1 MVENPVTTDMVGLPT
16 AGELR
21 RRGLELGLAAVG
33 ITSPEVLEPARSAI
47 TSRKRDGLNGTM
59 QFTYRNPIRSS
70 EPRRRMP
77 SANALV
83 VAALRYGSE
92 PEHQDV
98 EAQREPT
105 GPRWAGRIARYV
117 WSDHYGRLAQLLEEL
132 ATPLVEAGFKAQ
144 VIIDSNHLVDRNVAW
159 RAGLGWYGKNSN
171 LLLPGAGSWY
181 VLGSILTDAP
191 LDHADVPMVDGCGP
205 CSRCIDECPTRA
217 IIAPGVVD
225 ARRCIAWLVQ
235 AAEPIPIEFR
245 VAVGDR
251 IYGCDDCQEVCPPNL
266 DPSAAVE
273 AHELRADIGWIL
285 TADNDAI
292 VERHGAWY
300 VANRDVD
307 VIRRSALVVLGNTA
321 EPEWGIDGVTELLRR
336 HLASENSLLRNHA
349 VWATRRLGL
358 DPTVRGNGIG
368 VEIAL
373 PQCCAGSDRSACLDP
388 ALHDELLAPVEP
400 RFSSD
405 QWAEGV
411 AVR

>member
-1 MVENPVTTDMVGLPT
+1 MPTDTVGMPT
-16 AGELR
+16 ADELR

-33 ITSPEVLEPARSAI
+33 VTSAEVLEPARSAI
-47 TSRKRDGLNGTM
+47 TSRKLDGLNGTM
-59 QFTYRNPIRSS
+59 QFTYRNPNRSS

-83 VAALRYGSE
+83 VAALGYGSQ
-92 PEHQDV
+92 PERYFVD
-98 EAQREPT
+98 AQREPSS
-105 GPRWAGRIARYV
+105 PRSAGRVARYV

-132 ATPLVEAGFKAQ
+132 ATPLVEAGFKTQ

-191 LDHADVPMVDGCGP
+191 LDHTDVPMDDGCGP
-205 CSRCIDECPTRA
+205 CSICIDECPTGA

-235 AAEPIPIEFR
+235 AAEPIPIEYR

-273 AHELRADIGWIL
+273 ARELRADVGWIL
-285 TADNDAI
+285 TAQDDAI
-292 VERHGAWY
+292 LKRHGAWY
-300 VANRDVD
+300 IANRDVD

-321 EPEWGIDGVTELLRR
+321 EPEWGTDRVTDLLRR
-336 HLASENSLLRNHA
+336 HLASENILLRNHA

-358 DPTVRGNGIG
+358 DPNLREDREDIG
-368 VEIAL
+368 VKL
-373 PQCCAGSDRSACLDP
+373 PQCCSGSDRSVCLDP
-388 ALHDELLAPVEP
+388 ALHDELFALVEP
-400 RFSSD
+400 RFSAD
-405 QWAEGV
+405 QWAEGI
-411 AVR
+411 ATS